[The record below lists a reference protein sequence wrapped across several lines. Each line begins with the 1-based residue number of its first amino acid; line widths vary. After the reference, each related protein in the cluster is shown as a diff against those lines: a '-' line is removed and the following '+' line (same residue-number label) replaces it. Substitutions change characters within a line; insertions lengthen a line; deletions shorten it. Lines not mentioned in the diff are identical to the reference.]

1 MRLAGHTTLV
11 VPALF
16 FALTATSVH
25 ADVEVNL
32 TAIGGQTEAD
42 ARIAPGKAPV
52 QLRYPGE
59 TPPTRILLT
68 PPASVRQSQE
78 TPKILGPADATAVE
92 VQPAA
97 ASPVPAPI
105 PTPPARAAAPTPVST
120 PTATTAAPTP
130 QSVETVPVPSVEQAT
145 QNLQPAPSVAPQVP
159 AAAAAARAPLVPPV
173 PPAPSAAPV
182 SPVTAPTLTQ
192 TPAETGQE
200 PPVQVASLPA
210 PQSASHRL
218 NFEGSTADILGG
230 ARDELEMIA
239 IELMR
244 HDDRIEIQA
253 FAGTAG
259 DVSSDARRLSLK
271 RALNVRKFLVERGV
285 LQSRIDVRALGG
297 TRDSGP
303 ANRVDI
309 LLSSR

>member
-1 MRLAGHTTLV
+1 MRRAGQTTLV

-16 FALTATSVH
+16 FALTVTS
-25 ADVEVNL
+25 ALAEVEVDL
-32 TAIGGQTEAD
+32 TAIGGRTEAD

-68 PPASVRQSQE
+68 PPSSVRQSQE
-78 TPKILGPADATAVE
+78 APKILGPADATAVE
-92 VQPAA
+92 VQPATA
-97 ASPVPAPI
+97 TPVPAPVRA
-105 PTPPARAAAPTPVST
+105 PATR
-120 PTATTAAPTP
+120 TAAPAP
-130 QSVETVPVPSVEQAT
+130 QGVAPNPMPPVEQAT
-145 QNLQPAPSVAPQVP
+145 QNVQPPQPVTPQAP
-159 AAAAAARAPLVPPV
+159 AAATAALAPLVPPI
-173 PPAPSAAPV
+173 PPTPSAAPV
-182 SPVTAPTLTQ
+182 SPVTAPTATS
-192 TPAETGQE
+192 TAAETVQE

-218 NFEGSTADILGG
+218 NFDGNTADILGG
-230 ARDELEMIA
+230 ARDELELIA

-253 FAGTAG
+253 FAGAAG

>member
-1 MRLAGHTTLV
+1 MRPAGHATLV
-11 VPALF
+11 LPAVVI
-16 FALTATSVH
+16 ALTATSAL
-25 ADVEVNL
+25 ADVEVDL
-32 TAIGGQTEAD
+32 TAIGGRTEAD

-59 TPPTRILLT
+59 TPATRILLT

-78 TPKILGPADATAVE
+78 APQILGPADATAVDP
-92 VQPAA
+92 QPAPPTPT
-97 ASPVPAPI
+97 ASVPAPVPAPLLRSI
-105 PTPPARAAAPTPVST
+105 EPATQNARPAPVTAQPRAPAPARATAALVPLAPTAPVAPNAAP
-120 PTATTAAPTP
+120 
-130 QSVETVPVPSVEQAT
+130 
-145 QNLQPAPSVAPQVP
+145 
-159 AAAAAARAPLVPPV
+159 VPPV
-173 PPAPSAAPV
+173 SV
-182 SPVTAPTLTQ
+182 SAPTTIAPE
-192 TPAETGQE
+192 TAEE
-200 PPVQVASLPA
+200 PPVQVAGLPD

-218 NFEGSTADILGG
+218 RFEGNTADILG
-230 ARDELEMIA
+230 ATRDELELVAM
-239 IELMR
+239 ELMR

>member
-1 MRLAGHTTLV
+1 MRLAGHTTLI

-16 FALTATSVH
+16 IALTSTSVH

-97 ASPVPAPI
+97 APPVPPRI
-105 PTPPARAAAPTPVST
+105 PTPAARTATPTPVTT
-120 PTATTAAPTP
+120 PTLRAPAPTP
-130 QSVETVPVPSVEQAT
+130 QRVETRPAAPVEQAI
-145 QNLQPAPSVAPQVP
+145 QSVQPTPSVAQQAP
-159 AAAAAARAPLVPPV
+159 ATATLTPLVPPV

-192 TPAETGQE
+192 TPAETVQE

-218 NFEGSTADILGG
+218 NFEESTADILGG

-239 IELMR
+239 MELMR

>member
-1 MRLAGHTTLV
+1 MRTAGPTTLI

-16 FALTATSVH
+16 VALTAVSAH
-25 ADVEVNL
+25 ADVEVDL
-32 TAIGGQTEAD
+32 TAIGGRTEAD
-42 ARIAPGKAPV
+42 ARIAPGKQPV
-52 QLRYPGE
+52 QLRYPGQ

-78 TPKILGPADATAVE
+78 LPKVLGPADATAVE
-92 VQPAA
+92 VQATAATPAPA
-97 ASPVPAPI
+97 TPVLSPVP
-105 PTPPARAAAPTPVST
+105 TPNTR
-120 PTATTAAPTP
+120 TAAP
-130 QSVETVPVPSVEQAT
+130 
-145 QNLQPAPSVAPQVP
+145 APQNVTP
-159 AAAAAARAPLVPPV
+159 R
-173 PPAPSAAPV
+173 PV
-182 SPVTAPTLTQ
+182 SPVEQTRQAPAAPSTALAPLPSPAPTAQSAAPNPPVSAPTSKPAQ
-192 TPAETGQE
+192 TIQESPVQE
-200 PPVQVASLPA
+200 PPVQIASLPA

-218 NFEGSTADILGG
+218 RFEGNTPDILGA
-230 ARDELEMIA
+230 ARDELEMVA
-239 IELMR
+239 VELMR

-253 FAGTAG
+253 FAGPAG

-303 ANRVDI
+303 TDRVDI

>member
-1 MRLAGHTTLV
+1 MRPAGHTTFVMPALLLALTT
-11 VPALF
+11 VPAL
-16 FALTATSVH
+16 
-25 ADVEVNL
+25 ADVQVDL
-32 TAIGGQTEAD
+32 TAIGGQTAAD

-78 TPKILGPADATAVE
+78 TPKILGPADATAIE

-97 ASPVPAPI
+97 ASPVPAPV
-105 PTPPARAAAPTPVST
+105 PTPPARATAPTPVTT
-120 PTATTAAPTP
+120 PTISAAAPTP
-130 QSVETVPVPSVEQAT
+130 QRVETPPVPPVEQA
-145 QNLQPAPSVAPQVP
+145 LQRVQPTPSAAPQVP
-159 AAAAAARAPLVPPV
+159 TAAARVPLVPPA
-173 PPAPSAAPV
+173 PPALSAAPV

-192 TPAETGQE
+192 TLAETVQE

>member
-1 MRLAGHTTLV
+1 MRTAGPTTLI

-16 FALTATSVH
+16 VALTTVSAH
-25 ADVEVNL
+25 ADVEVDL
-32 TAIGGQTEAD
+32 TAIGGRTEAD
-42 ARIAPGKAPV
+42 ARIAPGKQPV
-52 QLRYPGE
+52 QLRYPGQ

-78 TPKILGPADATAVE
+78 LPKVLGPVDATAVE
-92 VQPAA
+92 VQPTAA
-97 ASPVPAPI
+97 TPATPVLSPVPTPI
-105 PTPPARAAAPTPVST
+105 TR
-120 PTATTAAPTP
+120 TAAPAP
-130 QSVETVPVPSVEQAT
+130 QSIKPRPVTPVEQTMQAPVASSNTLAPLPSPASTVQSTVPNPPVSAPKST
-145 QNLQPAPSVAPQVP
+145 PAQTIQ
-159 AAAAAARAPLVPPV
+159 VPPV
-173 PPAPSAAPV
+173 
-182 SPVTAPTLTQ
+182 
-192 TPAETGQE
+192 QE
-200 PPVQVASLPA
+200 PPVQIASLPA

-218 NFEGSTADILGG
+218 RFEGNTPDILGA
-230 ARDELEMIA
+230 ARDELEMVA
-239 IELMR
+239 VELMR

-253 FAGTAG
+253 FAGAAG

-303 ANRVDI
+303 TDRVDI

>member
-1 MRLAGHTTLV
+1 MRPAGHTTLV
-11 VPALF
+11 IPALVL
-16 FALTATSVH
+16 ALTATS
-25 ADVEVNL
+25 ALAEVQVDL
-32 TAIGGQTEAD
+32 TAIGGRTEAD
-42 ARIAPGKAPV
+42 SRIAPGKAPV

-78 TPKILGPADATAVE
+78 APKILGPSDATAVA
-92 VQPAA
+92 VQPPQITPSTSGPA
-97 ASPVPAPI
+97 PTPAPI
-105 PTPPARAAAPTPVST
+105 PAPAARTAAPAPQNTEQRPVPMASQRPADTPTAVTPLVPQIAATPNAAPVAPVTTPAPAAAPAQTTPK
-120 PTATTAAPTP
+120 
-130 QSVETVPVPSVEQAT
+130 
-145 QNLQPAPSVAPQVP
+145 
-159 AAAAAARAPLVPPV
+159 
-173 PPAPSAAPV
+173 
-182 SPVTAPTLTQ
+182 
-192 TPAETGQE
+192 

-210 PQSASHRL
+210 PQSANHRL
-218 NFEGSTADILGG
+218 RFEGNTADILGG
-230 ARDELEMIA
+230 ARDELELVAM
-239 IELMR
+239 ELMR

-253 FAGTAG
+253 FAGAAG
-259 DVSSDARRLSLK
+259 DVSSEARRLSLK